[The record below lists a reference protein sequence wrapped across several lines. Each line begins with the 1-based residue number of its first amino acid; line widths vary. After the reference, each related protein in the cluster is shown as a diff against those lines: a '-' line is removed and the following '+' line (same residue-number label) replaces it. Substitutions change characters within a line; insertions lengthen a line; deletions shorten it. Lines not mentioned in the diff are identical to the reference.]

1 MAGNSVYTNPNQ
13 IIIQEGQTQVV
24 QVVTQ
29 GPQGAVGP
37 QGPAGPTG
45 SAEASGPI
53 QAVQYNKDGATV
65 SGSSLFL
72 FDDSTGTLTLS
83 GSFLV
88 SGSLLPNVD
97 SGTGISSFSLG
108 SATNAW
114 KDLYVGDSTI
124 YFVSQSTVYPLTI
137 ETNDAGLVTLKIDN
151 HEVPL
156 AGVTGSQDIT
166 ASLAVVAQTASFVSG
181 SNVVGS
187 VSSAI
192 TASFANTASLGLL
205 NVLTG
210 SVTSNTLTFTKGD
223 GSSFNLTV
231 DTGSAVTTS
240 TGSLLQ
246 TASISDATITFEKGD
261 SSTFDIVVDNVGT
274 ANTASYIAGANV
286 DGAVVNATNAVSAS
300 YILGSNID
308 GTVTTATSAS
318 HAVQADTASFVAT
331 ASYAVQALSASYAI
345 SASHEI
351 IKEISSSYADTAS
364 FALLNVLT
372 ASFDQGT
379 RNLAFTKGDSTTFNV
394 NIPGGEV
401 ETGSLLLTGSVNSN
415 VLTFEKADGST
426 FDLTVDT
433 GSAVTTPTG
442 SLLTT
447 ASISDA
453 TITFEKGDSST
464 FNIEV
469 DNVTTANTA
478 SYIAADNIDGT
489 VATATSASHAVQA
502 DSATTATT
510 ANTASYIAG
519 ANVDG
524 TVANATSASYAEN
537 GGVTSII
544 AGDNILV
551 SSATGD
557 ITISAVTASAAIID
571 TGSFY
576 ISSSISDATITFNQG
591 DSTTESVTVNN
602 VANATLATTANTA
615 SYVAAADIDGIVATA
630 TSASHAVQA
639 DSSLT
644 ADTPAT
650 ASYVAG
656 ANVDGTVTTATTAS
670 YITGANVDGTVASAT
685 LATSASYVLG
695 SNVDG
700 AVANA
705 TNATNATTATT
716 ANTASYVQGANV
728 DGTVALATSAS
739 HAVQADTASYVET
752 AQTASYVLQAV
763 SSSFAISASY
773 AVSASHEIIKEVS
786 SSYADTA
793 SLALLNVLTA
803 SVSDN
808 TITFT
813 KGDQTTFDITV
824 SSDPASRTNSIIT
837 GSVTAS
843 VDVGSTNFTVDSGS
857 STLLSLNNTGKLT
870 VSKSI
875 NTGVPTSNQWQE
887 NLEGSYFNNFDSN
900 SDVSEVLRFIAGL
913 LSASAP
919 DASPNTKVYN
929 SITENKS
936 NTSTSTIRA
945 GYVPQDNTNSDIDYL
960 ISQGFASEGGTLFP
974 GKTLYSN
981 SSYSISYSSVAGG
994 STNVSSSNDSQLF
1007 GLGVLT
1013 SGGPT
1018 DFNVSGTINWFYS
1031 DNNSKTQTD
1040 VSQSENLLTQN
1051 SFGTSNGLTLGK
1063 IETANPSVI
1072 PAAYQDGKFAAV
1084 YSSGL
1089 YNGGRSF
1096 TNVSSSG
1103 WYQISASIAIASG
1116 SSDYSPLKA
1125 ATEEIFWAPVST
1137 INGNIANSSPSFTG
1151 AGTEPLTATSRS
1163 LSGAPYLQTAT
1174 WALSSSVS
1182 DLFDPVYASS
1192 TTISRILDDSS
1203 FVSLS
1208 GTTSV
1213 STNGGTVQTSNAI
1226 FDSTGTTARNTG
1238 TVPFRTD
1245 IIKLTGSATF
1255 NAGTSDNINQTG
1267 LGDNNFGLTT
1277 YARNNNSSEINLNSF
1292 NTTYHAA
1299 GTFGQPSA
1307 SGSMG
1312 YYGQA
1317 QGYDPGTLTGGSE
1330 TFFGEDFRMDI
1341 SDNLLSGSYA
1351 NGDNWDTTFQVEN
1364 LLGDL
1369 DLQVKPGFLVKPG
1382 GTYKYWLPDRSSE
1395 DYRFYARAFQ
1405 RSSATSAASI
1415 TLTISTSA
1423 AAVNWDSTSTG
1434 LGIAILM
1441 ESVGVDVQSTARLLD
1456 VTDTISNVISTG
1468 VSNDNHQNPFTPDID
1483 LYGNSG
1489 GSFTDSGST
1498 LTATVPVRNADGF
1511 FLNGTYQDLII
1522 ILRYKGDISPVTNIS
1537 ISYS

>member
-13 IIIQEGQTQVV
+13 IVIQEGQTQVV

-519 ANVDG
+519 ANIDG

-644 ADTPAT
+644 ADTAAT

-670 YITGANVDGTVASAT
+670 YIT
-685 LATSASYVLG
+685 
-695 SNVDG
+695 
-700 AVANA
+700 
-705 TNATNATTATT
+705 
-716 ANTASYVQGANV
+716 GANV

-813 KGDQTTFDITV
+813 KGDSTTFDITV
-824 SSDPASRTNSIIT
+824 GSDPASRTNSIIT

-929 SITENKS
+929 SISENKS

-1096 TNVSSSG
+1096 ANVSSSG
-1103 WYQISASIAIASG
+1103 WYHISASIAIASG
-1116 SSDYSPLKA
+1116 SSDYSLLKA

-1312 YYGQA
+1312 YYGRA